1 MLVATTYGADNAR
14 ERGRMNKPQEGGGL
28 PGQEE
33 AGGIDGRFPRT
44 LPPDIIKGGA
54 PSAQMVGER

>member
-1 MLVATTYGADNAR
+1 
-14 ERGRMNKPQEGGGL
+14 MNKPQEGGGL